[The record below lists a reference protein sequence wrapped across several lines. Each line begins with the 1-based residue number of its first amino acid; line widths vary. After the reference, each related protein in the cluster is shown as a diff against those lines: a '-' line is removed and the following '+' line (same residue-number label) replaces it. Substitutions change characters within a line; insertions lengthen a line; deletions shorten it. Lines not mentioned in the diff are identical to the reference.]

1 MWQTIELGATCYYP
15 HHPSGLRTKH
25 CLDNFFWTRTLLGLV
40 VAPFGTEESYRNFG
54 GFKSYLKYPYIMTF
68 GIDSSMSILEEKKP
82 EIQPH
87 VLFHLYLG
95 NHVFF
100 LCSIQTHVL

>member
-1 MWQTIELGATCYYP
+1 MMGCGWFLYNTVWIGLGLFFVKCYY
-15 HHPSGLRTKH
+15 GLGWVRI
-25 CLDNFFWTRTLLGLV
+25 GLQPTNWV
-40 VAPFGTEESYRNFG
+40 
-54 GFKSYLKYPYIMTF
+54 TF

-87 VLFHLYLG
+87 VFFHLYLG